1 MISQFVIKKK
11 EKIKGSMKSE
21 LENKKKLHHSKQK
34 VQRQSFQEEEDIQ
47 QRVSV

>member
-1 MISQFVIKKK
+1 
-11 EKIKGSMKSE
+11 MKSE

-47 QRVSV
+47 QRVSVWLSICSLKG